1 MPMTKPTFIYGTAWK
16 EEKSADLTY
25 QALSAGFRAIDTAN
39 QRKHYFEEG
48 VGLGIAKF
56 LKEKGMP
63 REELFLQTKF
73 TYANGQD
80 HRKPFDENDPF
91 AKQVADSFASSLKHL
106 QVNYVDS
113 YVLHGPYRRTG
124 FLKEDIETWKAM
136 EKIFHEKKARAL
148 GVSNIDLA
156 QLEALWTAAT
166 VKPAFVQNRCYA
178 NQLWD
183 KDVRDFCKTNGVAY
197 EGFSLLT
204 ANRVEI
210 ADAEILKIAK
220 KHKKDTA
227 QIIFRFSQQI
237 GMIPM
242 TGTTD
247 PKHMALDLEIGD
259 FELSDGEM
267 ETVEFIAG

>member
-237 GMIPM
+237 AMIPM